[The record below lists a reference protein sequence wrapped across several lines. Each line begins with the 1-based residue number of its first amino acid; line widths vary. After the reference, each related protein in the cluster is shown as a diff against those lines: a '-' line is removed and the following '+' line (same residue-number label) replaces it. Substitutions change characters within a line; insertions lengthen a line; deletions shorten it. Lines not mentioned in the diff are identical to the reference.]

1 MRLISLAPM
10 VFAATILAA
19 GVSAI
24 AGSAN
29 AAEPRLTDVQY
40 WQASQCAGA
49 AKALGDDTRALDAFL
64 DRQSLQHDSY
74 VIDHGAELA
83 QQSALQVKRGGFSRL
98 AAQQAHDGA
107 CQAYLHGPTA
117 TATAT
122 ASGR

>member
-1 MRLISLAPM
+1 MRLTSLAPM

-19 GVSAI
+19 GVSAL
-24 AGSAN
+24 ASNAS
-29 AAEPRLTDVQY
+29 AAEARMSDVQY

-49 AKALGDDTRALDAFL
+49 AKALGDDTRTLEAYL

-74 VIDHGAELA
+74 VVDHGAELA
-83 QQSALQVKRGGFSRL
+83 QQSALQVKRGGYARL

-107 CQAYLHGPTA
+107 CQAYLRGPT
-117 TATAT
+117 TTT

>member
-1 MRLISLAPM
+1 MRLFSLAPM

-24 AGSAN
+24 ASNAS
-29 AAEPRLTDVQY
+29 AAEARMSDVQY

-74 VIDHGAELA
+74 VVDHGAELA
-83 QQSALQVKRGGFSRL
+83 QQSALQVKRGGFSRM

-107 CQAYLHGPTA
+107 CQAYLRGPPT
-117 TATAT
+117 TT